1 MGQRALER
9 ALGHLGPGV
18 SPRTENAVLFSLGM
32 CMLEGPTAL
41 ERAVEFAEERL
52 ELARAGGFR
61 SLEADM
67 LHVLGAGQARR
78 GDFGPARLSLGSSTA
93 ISEELGLKY
102 MAQWSRRTLG
112 HLELWAQEPRAA
124 EATLRSSYEVL
135 SEMGLHSSLGETAV
149 PLADALYRQG
159 RLEEAERMLDAV
171 KDDWAEGDASVEAPR
186 LAVRA
191 KLLAARGWE
200 EHAERSARRALALVR
215 KTDWACFQVDTLLAY
230 AEVMR
235 SAGRTDEASRM
246 LGEALQIAAG
256 KGYEAGARIVRSV
269 MEQLPEPVSPLPRR
283 PE

>member
-1 MGQRALER
+1 
-9 ALGHLGPGV
+9 
-18 SPRTENAVLFSLGM
+18 
-32 CMLEGPTAL
+32 
-41 ERAVEFAEERL
+41 
-52 ELARAGGFR
+52 
-61 SLEADM
+61 
-67 LHVLGAGQARR
+67 VLGAGQARR

-135 SEMGLHSSLGETAV
+135 TEMGLHSSLGETAV

-235 SAGRTDEASRM
+235 TAGRTDEASRM
-246 LGEALQIAAG
+246 LGEALQIAAR